1 MQMRSGGQ
9 QITAFTFGVIFVTAL
24 LVLAVK
30 FPEPTSFQYMVFRI
44 VLALA
49 AGGVGAMIPGF
60 LKVEVKPGIRAGGA
74 LAVFVV
80 VFFFNPA
87 KLTGVMPKTE
97 LENELATPILRP
109 RHSGVD
115 VSPATE
121 VLVVTRPDALTP
133 PVLSKRY
140 ARITIQSTAAQ
151 VPDGLTIIAD
161 EIEGEN
167 GGSLTGNDFSIVARR
182 LANLQVDVNSG
193 PSGRAG
199 SVWIYAKIL
208 ENDVLSAKGTSG
220 KAGADG
226 VDGRAGADG
235 FNGGNGTCV
244 GFHWVLAADGQDG
257 RKGANGEN
265 GEPGGDAFDGGQIT
279 VTTEK
284 EPVSTLH
291 AVDGGA
297 GGVGGRGGAPG
308 AGGRGGFGGRACAGN
323 HAHPEIS
330 LRDGNAG
337 RPGLPG
343 NPGHNGRSGKDGAAG
358 HYELKIVP
366 NFDPIVATLNRLP
379 NDQIHAALRAL

>member
-1 MQMRSGGQ
+1 MRSGGQ
-9 QITAFTFGVIFVTAL
+9 QITAFAFGVVFVTAL

-74 LAVFVV
+74 LAVFVI

-87 KLTGVMPKTE
+87 KLTGVVPKTE
-97 LENELATPILRP
+97 LENELATPILGAQQ
-109 RHSGVD
+109 SGVD

-121 VLVVTRPDALTP
+121 VLVVTSPNALTP
-133 PVLSKRY
+133 QVLSKRY
-140 ARITIQSTAAQ
+140 APVTIQSIAAQ
-151 VPDGLTIIAD
+151 IPDGLTLVAN

-167 GGSLTGNDFSIVARR
+167 GGSLTGSDFSIVARR
-182 LANLQVDVNSG
+182 VANLRVDVNGGS
-193 PSGRAG
+193 SGRAG
-199 SVWIYAKIL
+199 SVWIYAKVL
-208 ENDVLSAKGTSG
+208 ENDVLSAKGASG
-220 KAGADG
+220 NAGADG

-235 FNGGNGTCV
+235 FNGSDGTCL
-244 GFHWVLAADGQDG
+244 GFHWVLAGDGQDG
-257 RKGANGEN
+257 RRGANGED
-265 GEPGGDAFDGGQIT
+265 GETGGDAFDGGQII

-291 AVDGGA
+291 TVDGGT

-308 AGGRGGFGGRACAGN
+308 AGGRGGFGGHACTDN

-330 LRDGNAG
+330 LKDGNAG

-343 NPGHNGRSGKDGAAG
+343 NPGHNGRSGKDGAPG

-366 NFDPIVATLNRLP
+366 NFDAIVATLNRLP
-379 NDQIHAALRAL
+379 NDQLHAALKAM

>member
-1 MQMRSGGQ
+1 MRSGGQ

-74 LAVFVV
+74 LAVFVI

-87 KLTGVMPKTE
+87 KLTGVVPKTE
-97 LENELATPILRP
+97 LENELATPILGA
-109 RHSGVD
+109 HQSGVD

-121 VLVVTRPDALTP
+121 VLVVTRPNALTP
-133 PVLSKRY
+133 QVLSKRY
-140 ARITIQSTAAQ
+140 ARVTIQSIAAQ
-151 VPDGLTIIAD
+151 MPNGLTLVAN

-167 GGSLTGNDFSIVARR
+167 GGSLTGSDFLIVARR
-182 LANLQVDVNSG
+182 VANLRVDVNSG
-193 PSGRAG
+193 SSGRAG
-199 SVWIYAKIL
+199 SVWIYAKVL
-208 ENDVLSAKGTSG
+208 DNDVLSAKGASG
-220 KAGADG
+220 RAGADG

-235 FNGGNGTCV
+235 FNGNNGTCL
-244 GFHWVLAADGQDG
+244 GFNWVLAGDGQDG
-257 RKGANGEN
+257 RKGANGED
-265 GEPGGDAFDGGQIT
+265 GETGGDAFDGGQIT

-291 AVDGGA
+291 TVDGGT
-297 GGVGGRGGAPG
+297 GGVGGRGGDAG
-308 AGGRGGFGGRACAGN
+308 AGGRGGFGGHACTNN

-330 LRDGNAG
+330 LKDGNAG

-343 NPGHNGRSGKDGAAG
+343 NHGHNGRPGKDGAAG

-379 NDQIHAALRAL
+379 NDQIHAALKAL